1 MPRFTRTNSHWK
13 LFGAVNLSLEHA
25 AWNPRCWRVFSFAL
39 VLIPAL
45 ASGQSFTQQGFFET
59 TFTVYPQTAPGD
71 SGQAISA
78 SEAQWE
84 PAVKWGEWHFNAL
97 FGADFDSHR
106 MAERKFAVSY
116 WDRSVLRPA
125 FDIQRLSVS
134 WAHGPVTVE
143 LGKQLVRWGKTDI
156 LIPTDRFAP
165 RDYLNVIDP
174 EYLAVTAARV
184 TIANQTD
191 SLDLVYTPRMTPSR
205 IPLLDQRWVITPQQ
219 AQGIALID
227 GGARYPGGGQYGAR
241 WNHLGRYLEYSFSY
255 FRGYNNLPLLQADF
269 VPALG
274 AIDVSRYYVH
284 LQSVGADTAIPL
296 SWITLKAESEY
307 FGSDTPQAD
316 KYVLYVVQA
325 ERQWHEWLFIG
336 GYTGEYDTE
345 VHNMLGFDPE
355 RGLAKAVVGRASW
368 TIDTRR
374 SLAVEAVERQDGSGF
389 YGKFE
394 YSQMLGQHWRVTGQ
408 LGVIRG
414 SDNDFLGQ
422 YHRNSFGNLIFRYSF

>member
-1 MPRFTRTNSHWK
+1 M
-13 LFGAVNLSLEHA
+13 
-25 AWNPRCWRVFSFAL
+25 
-39 VLIPAL
+39 
-45 ASGQSFTQQGFFET
+45 
-59 TFTVYPQTAPGD
+59 
-71 SGQAISA
+71 
-78 SEAQWE
+78 
-84 PAVKWGEWHFNAL
+84 
-97 FGADFDSHR
+97 
-106 MAERKFAVSY
+106 
-116 WDRSVLRPA
+116 
-125 FDIQRLSVS
+125 
-134 WAHGPVTVE
+134 
-143 LGKQLVRWGKTDI
+143 
-156 LIPTDRFAP
+156 
-165 RDYLNVIDP
+165 
-174 EYLAVTAARV
+174 
-184 TIANQTD
+184 
-191 SLDLVYTPRMTPSR
+191 
-205 IPLLDQRWVITPQQ
+205 
-219 AQGIALID
+219 ID
-227 GGARYPGGGQYGAR
+227 GGAQYPGGGQYGAR
-241 WNHLGRYLEYSFSY
+241 WNHLGKYLEYSFSY

-269 VPALG
+269 VPALA

-345 VHNMLGFDPE
+345 VHGVLAFDPE
-355 RGLAKAVVGRASW
+355 RGLAKALVGRASW

-414 SDNDFLGQ
+414 SDSDFLGQ
-422 YHRNSFGNLIFRYSF
+422 YHRNSFGNLIIRYSF